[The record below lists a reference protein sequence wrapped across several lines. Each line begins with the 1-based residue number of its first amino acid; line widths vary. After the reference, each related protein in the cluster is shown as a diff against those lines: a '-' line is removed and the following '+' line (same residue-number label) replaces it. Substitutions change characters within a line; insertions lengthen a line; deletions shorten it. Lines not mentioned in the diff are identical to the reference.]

1 MNTNYN
7 TITIRKG
14 KEQAIKRFHPWVFT
28 GAIEHFD
35 SIPAEGSIVR
45 LCDYQGQFLA
55 LGHYSEGPSIAIRI
69 ISFDDIEITYQFWL
83 DKLKKAYNLRQLI
96 MQQIPKTNVYR
107 LVHGEADGLPGL
119 IIDIYDNAAVVQCH
133 SIGMWSE
140 RENIKQSL
148 IEIFASKLS
157 TIYNKSEETMPSAFQ
172 NVVQNGFWLG
182 ADSEGIVEENGYKF
196 IVNWVEGQKT
206 GFFIDQ
212 RQNRLLLKQYAQD
225 RTVCNMF
232 GYSGAFSVYAL
243 GGRAL
248 KVDTVDASKTAVA
261 RAAQNIALN
270 FPDNINHRAI
280 VDDAFSYLDKFG
292 SDYDLIVI
300 DPPAFA
306 KRHTAIDNAIK
317 GYKRI
322 NQIAMEKI
330 RPNGIIFTFS
340 CSQAISMTE
349 FKKTVFVAAA
359 NAKRDV
365 AILNQLSQPADH
377 PINIFHPEGEYL
389 KGLVLKVV

>member
-349 FKKTVFVAAA
+349 LKKTVFVAAA

-389 KGLVLKVV
+389 KGLVLKIV